1 MLLRLER
8 GESRAA
14 VGRKRARFANRYLF
28 SRADYLTKKC
38 TDRLLK
44 GRRSFRTS
52 IRSAKARV
60 PVAEEAPEGY
70 LTKYQAVRWPPE
82 MIARHRALAAM
93 PALHDTARLS
103 ARGLDFD
110 AVSAELRA

>member
-70 LTKYQAVRWPPE
+70 LTKYQAVRWLPE
-82 MIARHRALAAM
+82 MIARHRALAATIAGA
-93 PALHDTARLS
+93 PRHGATQRT
-103 ARGLDFD
+103 RPRFRRR
-110 AVSAELRA
+110 VR